1 MLDSR
6 VIWPVEAMLGEGPIW
21 IDADAALWFVDIKGG
36 TLHRYDPVT
45 DNRRSIVVGGQPSFI
60 TATDTKAL
68 LVGSGDTLR
77 LLEDERLG
85 DPLATIVMPSHNRT
99 NDATV
104 DAAGR
109 LWFGTMDDGERR
121 ETGAVHVFDGCDVRT
136 VGGNCAITNGPA
148 ISPDG
153 RFLYHVDTLT
163 GTIWRFDIGACD
175 TLGQGEIF
183 ATVEREHG
191 NPDGVSVDAD
201 GYVWV
206 GLWNGWEARRYRPDG
221 ALDVSV
227 RFPCA
232 NITKIA
238 FGGEGLRTAYAT
250 TARAGIS
257 TAELTDQPLA
267 GALFAF
273 DPPAPGHPVPAVR
286 LRG

>member
-1 MLDSR
+1 
-6 VIWPVEAMLGEGPIW
+6 MLGEGPVW

-36 TLHRYDPVT
+36 ALHRYDPVT
-45 DNRRSIVVGGQPSFI
+45 DDRQSIVVGGQPSFI
-60 TATDTKAL
+60 AATDTDAL
-68 LVGSGDTLR
+68 LVGSGNSLR
-77 LLEDERLG
+77 LLKRGRLG
-85 DPLATIVMPSHNRT
+85 DPIATLAMPAHNRT

-104 DAAGR
+104 DAGGR

-121 ETGAVHVFDGCDVRT
+121 ETGAVHVFDGHDIAA
-136 VGGNCAITNGPA
+136 VGGNCTITNGPA

-153 RFLYHVDTLT
+153 QFLYHVDTLA
-163 GTIWRFDIGACD
+163 GTIWRYGIGTAN
-175 TLGQGEIF
+175 TLGHGEIF
-183 ATVEREHG
+183 ATIDREHG

-206 GLWNGWEARRYRPDG
+206 GLWGGWEARRYRPDG
-221 ALDVSV
+221 MLDTSV

-250 TARAGIS
+250 TARAGLS
-257 TAELTDQPLA
+257 AADLTGQPLA

-273 DPPAPGHPVPAVR
+273 APPAPGHPVPAVR